1 MKNLFV
7 VFVILIS
14 TGFYTFKSYAQC
26 SDAGICQIGGHSM
39 EDEDEVLFNVS
50 GFYKYGYS
58 GKEDDVQF
66 NSFQL
71 SASYNAFG
79 SSSIQLLVPYNFQS
93 GPDGSVNGI
102 GDLILSLNQN
112 LLTDKNSSLDASIGV
127 KMATGD
133 DNKDN
138 LPQVYQSGLG
148 MNDVLFALN
157 YSYNNLSVGAGY
169 QLSGGRNK
177 NITRLEKG
185 DDLLLRASYDLS
197 FDQLSI
203 TPQLLFIQRLSKSS
217 VLDTASTDEENFVE
231 VDGSDQSQ
239 LNFLTVLEYKIDENL
254 SLVGDFAIP
263 FIKRE
268 VNVDGLTRAFSASI
282 GVQLNIY

>member
-1 MKNLFV
+1 MKYLLV
-7 VFVILIS
+7 LSTLLVAVI
-14 TGFYTFKSYAQC
+14 FYSIENYAQC

-39 EDEDEVLFNVS
+39 EDEEEVLLSIS

-66 NSFQL
+66 SSFQL
-71 SASYNAFG
+71 NASYNAFG
-79 SSSIQLLVPYNFQS
+79 SSSIQLLVPYNLQS
-93 GPDGSVNGI
+93 GPSGNVNGI

-112 LLTDKNSSLDASIGV
+112 LLSDKGSSLDASIGI

-157 YSYNNLSVGAGY
+157 YTYNKLSVGAGY
-169 QLSGGRNK
+169 QISGERNN

-185 DDLLLRASYDLS
+185 DDLLLRVSYDLL

-203 TPQLLFIQRLSKSS
+203 TPQLLFIQRLAKSS
-217 VLDTASTDEENFVE
+217 ILDTASTNEEKFVE
-231 VDGSDQSQ
+231 VDNSDQAQ
-239 LNFLTVLEYKIDENL
+239 LNFLTVFRYKIDDYFTL
-254 SLVGDFAIP
+254 IGDFAIP

-268 VNVDGLTRAFSASI
+268 VNVDGLTRAFSVSV
-282 GVQLNIY
+282 GVSFLIY

>member
-1 MKNLFV
+1 MKIL
-7 VFVILIS
+7 VILTAFLIAAN
-14 TGFYTFKSYAQC
+14 FYLSENFAQC

-39 EDEDEVLFNVS
+39 EDEEEVLLSIS

-66 NSFQL
+66 SSFQL

-79 SSSIQLLVPYNFQS
+79 SSSIQLLVPYNLQS
-93 GPDGSVNGI
+93 GPAGDVNGI

-112 LLTDKNSSLDASIGV
+112 LLSDKGSSLDASIGI

-138 LPQVYQSGLG
+138 LLQVYQSGLG
-148 MNDVLFALN
+148 MSDVLFALN
-157 YSYNNLSVGAGY
+157 YTYNKLSVGAGY
-169 QLSGGRNK
+169 QISGERNN

-197 FDQLSI
+197 FEQLSI
-203 TPQLLFIQRLSKSS
+203 TPQLLYIQRLAKSS
-217 VLDTASTDEENFVE
+217 ILDTTSVEEAFVE
-231 VDGSDQSQ
+231 VDKSDQSQ
-239 LNFLTVLEYKIDENL
+239 LNFLTVFRYKIDDYFT
-254 SLVGDFAIP
+254 LVGDFAIP

-268 VNVDGLTRAFSASI
+268 VNVDGLTRVFSASV
-282 GVQLNIY
+282 GVSFSIY

>member
-1 MKNLFV
+1 MKILLILSTF
-7 VFVILIS
+7 FLVIN
-14 TGFYTFKSYAQC
+14 FYLSKSFAQC

-39 EDEDEVLFNVS
+39 EDEDEVLFNIS

-71 SASYNAFG
+71 NVNYNLF
-79 SSSIQLLVPYNFQS
+79 SNNSIQLLVPYNFQS
-93 GPDGSVNGI
+93 GPDGSINGI

-112 LLTDKNSSLDASIGV
+112 LLTDKNSSLDASIGI

-157 YSYNNLSVGAGY
+157 YSYNNLNVGAGY
-169 QLSGGRNK
+169 QLSGGRNN

-217 VLDTASTDEENFVE
+217 VLDTASTVEESFVE
-231 VDGSDQSQ
+231 VDGSDQAQ
-239 LNFLTVLEYKIDENL
+239 LNFLAKLEYRVDERIT
-254 SLVGDFAIP
+254 LVGDFAIP

-268 VNVDGLTRAFSASI
+268 VNVDGLTRAFSASAGI
-282 GVQLNIY
+282 RFSIY

>member
-1 MKNLFV
+1 MKTL
-7 VFVILIS
+7 VILS
-14 TGFYTFKSYAQC
+14 ALLLVVNFYLSETLAQC
-26 SDAGICQIGGHSM
+26 SDAGICQISGHSV
-39 EDEDEVLFNVS
+39 EDEDEILFSIS

-66 NSFQL
+66 NSLQL
-71 SASYNAFG
+71 NVSYNAFG
-79 SSSIQLLVPYNFQS
+79 SSSIQLLVPYNLQS
-93 GPDGSVNGI
+93 GPSGTVNGI

-112 LLTDKNSSLDASIGV
+112 LLSDKGSSLDASIGI

-157 YSYNNLSVGAGY
+157 YTYNKLSVGAGY
-169 QLSGGRNK
+169 QISGERNN

-185 DDLLLRASYDLS
+185 DDLLLRASYDLL

-203 TPQLLFIQRLSKSS
+203 TPQLLFIQRLAKSS
-217 VLDTASTDEENFVE
+217 ILDTASTNEEKFVE
-231 VDGSDQSQ
+231 VDNSDQAQ
-239 LNFLTVLEYKIDENL
+239 LNFLTVFRYKIDDYFTL
-254 SLVGDFAIP
+254 IGDFAIP

-268 VNVDGLTRAFSASI
+268 VNVDGLTRAFSASV
-282 GVQLNIY
+282 GVSFSIY

>member
-1 MKNLFV
+1 MKILVIMSALLLV
-7 VFVILIS
+7 VN
-14 TGFYTFKSYAQC
+14 FYLAESFAQC

-39 EDEDEVLFNVS
+39 EDEDEVLFSIS

-66 NSFQL
+66 NSLQL
-71 SASYNAFG
+71 NINYNLF
-79 SSSIQLLVPYNFQS
+79 SNNSIQLLVPYNFQS
-93 GPDGSVNGI
+93 GPAGSVSGI

-112 LLTDKNSSLDASIGV
+112 LLSDENSSLDASIGV

-169 QLSGGRNK
+169 QLSDGRNN

-197 FDQLSI
+197 FDQSSI

-231 VDGSDQSQ
+231 VDGSDQAQ
-239 LNFLTVLEYKIDENL
+239 LNFLTVIEYKIDENL

-268 VNVDGLTRAFSASI
+268 VNVDGLTRSFSASV
-282 GVQLNIY
+282 GVKLNIY

>member
-1 MKNLFV
+1 MKVLLILSTLLLV
-7 VFVILIS
+7 VN
-14 TGFYTFKSYAQC
+14 FYLSENFAQC

-39 EDEDEVLFNVS
+39 EEEAEMLFSIS

-71 SASYNAFG
+71 NASYNAFG
-79 SSSIQLLVPYNFQS
+79 SSSIQLLVPYNLQS
-93 GPDGSVNGI
+93 GPSGNVNGI

-112 LLTDKNSSLDASIGV
+112 LLSDKGSSLDASLGI

-148 MNDVLFALN
+148 TNDVLLALN
-157 YSYNNLSVGAGY
+157 YTFDKISFGAGY
-169 QLSGGRNK
+169 QISGERNN

-185 DDLLLRASYDLS
+185 DDLLLRASYDLL

-203 TPQLLFIQRLSKSS
+203 TPQLLFIQRLTESS
-217 VLDTASTDEENFVE
+217 ILDTASTNEEKFVE
-231 VDGSDQSQ
+231 VNNSDQAQ
-239 LNFLTVLEYKIDENL
+239 LNFLTVFRYKIDNYFT
-254 SLVGDFAIP
+254 LVGDFAIP

-268 VNVDGLTRAFSASI
+268 VNVDGLTRAFSASV
-282 GVQLNIY
+282 GVSFSIY

>member
-1 MKNLFV
+1 MKVLLILSTLFLV
-7 VFVILIS
+7 AN
-14 TGFYTFKSYAQC
+14 FYLSETFAQC
-26 SDAGICQIGGHSM
+26 SDAGICQLGGHSM
-39 EDEDEVLFNVS
+39 EDENEILLSIS

-66 NSFQL
+66 NSLQL
-71 SASYNAFG
+71 NVSYNAF
-79 SSSIQLLVPYNFQS
+79 SNSSIQLLVPYNFQS
-93 GPDGSVNGI
+93 GPAGNVNGI
-102 GDLILSLNQN
+102 GDLILSLNQS
-112 LLTDKNSSLDASIGV
+112 LLMDGNSSLNGSIGI

-157 YSYNNLSVGAGY
+157 YTYNKLSVGAGY
-169 QLSGGRNK
+169 QISGERNN

-197 FDQLSI
+197 FEQLSI
-203 TPQLLFIQRLSKSS
+203 TPQLLYIQRLAKSS
-217 VLDTASTDEENFVE
+217 ILDTTSVEEAFVE
-231 VDGSDQSQ
+231 VDKSDQSQ
-239 LNFLTVLEYKIDENL
+239 LNFLTVLEYKIADNL
-254 SLVGDFAIP
+254 SIVGDFAIP

-268 VNVDGLTRAFSASI
+268 VNVDGLTRAFSASV
-282 GVQLNIY
+282 GVSFSIY

>member
-1 MKNLFV
+1 MKVLLILSTLFLV
-7 VFVILIS
+7 AN
-14 TGFYTFKSYAQC
+14 FYLSQSFAQC
-26 SDAGICQIGGHSM
+26 SDAGICQLGGHSM
-39 EDEDEVLFNVS
+39 EEDDEALFSIS

-66 NSFQL
+66 SSFQL
-71 SASYNAFG
+71 NASYNAFG

-93 GPDGSVNGI
+93 GPDVSVNGI

-112 LLTDKNSSLDASIGV
+112 LLSDKGSSLDASIGI
-127 KMATGD
+127 KMTTGD

-148 MNDVLFALN
+148 MNDVLIALN
-157 YSYNNLSVGAGY
+157 YTYNKLSVGAGY
-169 QLSGGRNK
+169 QISGERNN

-197 FDQLSI
+197 FEQLSI

-217 VLDTASTDEENFVE
+217 VLDTTSTDEENFVD
-231 VDGSDQSQ
+231 VDNSDQAQ
-239 LNFLTVLEYKIDENL
+239 LNFLTVFRYKIDDYFT
-254 SLVGDFAIP
+254 LVGDFAIP

-268 VNVDGLTRAFSASI
+268 VNVDGLTRAFSASV
-282 GVQLNIY
+282 GVSVSIY

>member
-1 MKNLFV
+1 MKLV
-7 VFVILIS
+7 VLIA
-14 TGFYTFKSYAQC
+14 TFLTAANFYSLETIAQC

-39 EDEDEVLFNVS
+39 GDDDEVLFSVS

-71 SASYNAFG
+71 NINYNMF
-79 SSSIQLLVPYNFQS
+79 SNSSIQLLLPYNFQS
-93 GPDGSVNGI
+93 GPDGKVNGI
-102 GDLILSLNQN
+102 GDLVFSLNQN
-112 LLTDKNSSLDASIGV
+112 LMMDENSSLNGSIGI
-127 KMATGD
+127 KLATGE

-148 MNDVLFALN
+148 TNDVLFALN
-157 YSYNNLSVGAGY
+157 YTFNKLSFGIGY
-169 QLSGGRNK
+169 QLSGGRNN

-197 FDQLSI
+197 FERFSI
-203 TPQLLFIQRLSKSS
+203 TPQLLYVQPLAKSS
-217 VLDTASTDEENFVE
+217 ILDTNSVGEAFVE
-231 VDGSDQSQ
+231 VDKSDQPQ
-239 LNFLTVLEYKIDENL
+239 LNFLAVLRYKIADNL
-254 SLVGDFAIP
+254 SLAGDFAVP
-263 FIKRE
+263 FLSQE
-268 VNVDGLTRAFSASI
+268 TNVDGLKRVFSASV

>member
-1 MKNLFV
+1 MKYLLV
-7 VFVILIS
+7 LSILLLAVISYS
-14 TGFYTFKSYAQC
+14 TESFAQC
-26 SDAGICQIGGHSM
+26 SDAGICQLGGHSM
-39 EDEDEVLFNVS
+39 EDDDEVLLSIS

-66 NSFQL
+66 NSLQL
-71 SASYNAFG
+71 NGSYNLFNNT
-79 SSSIQLLVPYNFQS
+79 SIQLLIPYNVQS
-93 GPDGSVNGI
+93 GPAGDVNGI

-112 LLTDKNSSLDASIGV
+112 LLSDKASSLDASIGI

-148 MNDVLFALN
+148 MNDVLIALN
-157 YSYNNLSVGAGY
+157 YTYNKLSVGAGY
-169 QLSGGRNK
+169 QISGERNN

-197 FDQLSI
+197 FDQFSI
-203 TPQLLFIQRLSKSS
+203 TTQLLFIQRLAKSS
-217 VLDTASTDEENFVE
+217 VIDTTSTDEEKFVE
-231 VDGSDQSQ
+231 VDKSDQTQ
-239 LNFLTVLEYKIDENL
+239 LNFLTVLEYQIADNL

-268 VNVDGLTRAFSASI
+268 VNVDGLTRAFSASV
-282 GVQLNIY
+282 GVVFSIY

>member
-1 MKNLFV
+1 MKYLLV
-7 VFVILIS
+7 LSILLLAVISYSIEN
-14 TGFYTFKSYAQC
+14 YAQC
-26 SDAGICQIGGHSM
+26 SDAGICQLGGHSM
-39 EDEDEVLFNVS
+39 EVDDEVLFSIS

-71 SASYNAFG
+71 NGSYNLFNNT
-79 SSSIQLLVPYNFQS
+79 SIQLLIPYNVQS
-93 GPDGSVNGI
+93 GPAGDVNGI

-112 LLTDKNSSLDASIGV
+112 LLSDKGSSLDASIGI

-157 YSYNNLSVGAGY
+157 YNYHKLSVGAGY
-169 QLSGGRNK
+169 QISGGRNN

-185 DDLLLRASYDLS
+185 DDLLLRASYNLS
-197 FDQLSI
+197 FDQFSI
-203 TPQLLFIQRLSKSS
+203 TPQFLFIQRLAKSS
-217 VLDTASTDEENFVE
+217 VIDTTSTDEEKFVE
-231 VDGSDQSQ
+231 VDKSDQTQ
-239 LNFLTVLEYKIDENL
+239 LNFLTVLEYQRSECGWIDPC
-254 SLVGDFAIP
+254 I
-263 FIKRE
+263 
-268 VNVDGLTRAFSASI
+268 
-282 GVQLNIY
+282 

>member
-1 MKNLFV
+1 MKVSLILSTLFLV
-7 VFVILIS
+7 VN
-14 TGFYTFKSYAQC
+14 FYLSKTLAQC
-26 SDAGICQIGGHSM
+26 SDAGICQIGGYSM
-39 EDEDEVLFNVS
+39 EEEDEVLFSIS

-71 SASYNAFG
+71 SASYNAFK

-93 GPDGSVNGI
+93 GPAGDVNGI

-112 LLTDKNSSLDASIGV
+112 LLIDKNSSLNASIGV

-133 DNKDN
+133 DNKDS

-148 MNDVLFALN
+148 TNDILFAL
-157 YSYNNLSVGAGY
+157 SYTYNKMSFNAGY
-169 QLSGGRNK
+169 QLSGGRN
-177 NITRLEKG
+177 NNVTRLEKG

-203 TPQLLFIQRLSKSS
+203 IPQLLYIQPLAKSS
-217 VLDTASTDEENFVE
+217 ILDTTSSQETFVE
-231 VDGSDQSQ
+231 VDKSDQPQ
-239 LNFLTVLEYKIDENL
+239 LNFLAVLRYKFADNM
-254 SLVGDFAIP
+254 SLIGDFAIP
-263 FIKRE
+263 FLSQE
-268 VNVDGLTRAFSASI
+268 TNVDGLKRVISASI
-282 GVQLNIY
+282 GVQFNIY

>member
-1 MKNLFV
+1 MRYLLV
-7 VFVILIS
+7 LSILLLAVISNSIEN
-14 TGFYTFKSYAQC
+14 YAQC
-26 SDAGICQIGGHSM
+26 SDAGICQLSGHSM
-39 EDEDEVLFNVS
+39 GEDDEVLFTIS

-66 NSFQL
+66 NSLQL
-71 SASYNAFG
+71 NGTYNLF
-79 SSSIQLLVPYNFQS
+79 SNTSIQFLIPYNIQS
-93 GPDGSVNGI
+93 GPAGDVNGI

-112 LLTDKNSSLDASIGV
+112 LLSDKGSSLDASIGI

-157 YSYNNLSVGAGY
+157 YNYHKLSVGAGY
-169 QLSGGRNK
+169 QISGGRNN

-185 DDLLLRASYDLS
+185 DDLLLRASYNLS
-197 FDQLSI
+197 FNQLSI
-203 TPQLLFIQRLSKSS
+203 TPQLLFIQRLAKSS
-217 VLDTASTDEENFVE
+217 ILDTTSTDEEKFVE
-231 VDGSDQSQ
+231 VDNSDQAQ
-239 LNFLTVLEYKIDENL
+239 LNFLTVLEYQIAENI

-268 VNVDGLTRAFSASI
+268 VNVDGLKRAFSASVGI
-282 GVQLNIY
+282 VFSIY

>member
-1 MKNLFV
+1 MKIL
-7 VFVILIS
+7 VILTAFLIAAN
-14 TGFYTFKSYAQC
+14 FYLSETYAQC

-39 EDEDEVLFNVS
+39 KDEEEVLLSIS

-66 NSFQL
+66 SSFQL
-71 SASYNAFG
+71 SASYTAFG
-79 SSSIQLLVPYNFQS
+79 SSSIQLLVPYNLQS
-93 GPDGSVNGI
+93 GPAGDVNGI

-112 LLTDKNSSLDASIGV
+112 LLSDKGSSLDASIGI
-127 KMATGD
+127 KMGTGD

-148 MNDVLFALN
+148 MNDVLIALN
-157 YSYNNLSVGAGY
+157 YTYNKLSVGAGY
-169 QLSGGRNK
+169 QISGERNN

-197 FDQLSI
+197 FEQLSI
-203 TPQLLFIQRLSKSS
+203 TPQLLYIQRLAKSS
-217 VLDTASTDEENFVE
+217 ILDTTSVEEAFIE
-231 VDGSDQSQ
+231 VDKSDQAQ
-239 LNFLTVLEYKIDENL
+239 LNFLTVFRYKIDDYFTL
-254 SLVGDFAIP
+254 IGDFAIP

-268 VNVDGLTRAFSASI
+268 VNVDGLTRAFSASV
-282 GVQLNIY
+282 GVSFSIY